1 VTHAVFG
8 VRHHGPGSARSVERA
23 LDELEPDA
31 VLVEGP
37 PEGDALLELAA
48 HEDMQP
54 PVALLAYAPEEPRR
68 ATFYPMARFS
78 PEWRA
83 IRHALRRDVPVRL
96 IDLPAAARLAEEDGR
111 PSAVRADPLAAL
123 AEAAGHG
130 DAERWWEDVV
140 EARRDGLGAFAAIA
154 EAMAA
159 LRETFPAEGREA
171 EVEARREAH
180 MRQGIRA
187 ALRDGA
193 ERVAVVCGAWHA
205 PALAELGPA
214 APDARLLRGLPKV
227 KVAAT
232 WVPWTYELL
241 ARESGYGAGV
251 DSPAWYEQ
259 LHDEPGDPVSRWL
272 SGAARLMREAG
283 TDASAAQV
291 VDAARLASAL
301 AAVRDRPLPG
311 LPELLDAAR
320 AVLAGGSD
328 VPLALVRR
336 RLVVGEVLGRVPATT
351 PMVPLQQ
358 DLERRRRRLR
368 LKLEASARDVE
379 LDLRREI
386 DRERS
391 RLLHRLALLGV
402 DWGDPLE
409 VRGARGTFREAWRLE
424 WRPGLEIDLIEAG
437 RWGTTVD
444 GAALAR
450 VRAAAREEDDLAALA
465 TLADA
470 VLLADLPD
478 ALAEVLAALEDRA
491 AVGADAAALLAAVP
505 ALAGVLRYGDVR
517 GSDRGA
523 VGGVLVGILRR
534 ATVSLPQAGI
544 GLDDEAAGELAGLVD
559 GANAAL
565 PLLEDAEVTGDW
577 RAALRRVAEGDR
589 QPGALAGRAT
599 RLLLDAGAME
609 ADAVAAAMSRAL
621 SAGGDPAFGAAWIE
635 GFLRGSGLVLVHDAT
650 LLGLLDDWVSGVSGD
665 GFEAVLPLLRR
676 AFGALPAGERRRIG
690 TRVRAGAPAPSESP
704 TASGFDAERAAPAL
718 AVVARILGAPHPD
731 DRRADPSPAPDDRR
745 ADPEGS

>member
-8 VRHHGPGSARSVERA
+8 IRHHGPGSARSIERA

-31 VLVEGP
+31 VLIEGP
-37 PEGDALLELAA
+37 PEGDALLELAE
-48 HEDMQP
+48 HEEMQP
-54 PVALLAYAPEEPRR
+54 PVALLAYAPDEPRK
-68 ATFYPMARFS
+68 AAFYPMARFS

-83 IRHALRRDVPVRL
+83 IRHALRRGVPVRL
-96 IDLPAAARLAEEDGR
+96 IDLPAAVRLAEEDGR

-140 EARRDGLGAFAAIA
+140 EARRDGLGAFEAIA
-154 EAMAA
+154 DAMAA

-180 MRQGIRA
+180 MRQAIRA

-205 PALAELGPA
+205 PALATLGPA
-214 APDARLLRGLPKV
+214 APDARLLRGLPRV

-291 VDAARLASAL
+291 VDAARLAGAL

-336 RLVVGEVLGRVPATT
+336 RLVVGEVLGRVPSST
-351 PMVPLQQ
+351 PMVPLHQ

-368 LKLEASARDVE
+368 LKLEASARDLE

-391 RLLHRLALLGV
+391 RLLHRLVLLGV
-402 DWGDPLE
+402 DWGVPVE

-444 GAALAR
+444 GAAMAR
-450 VRAAAREEDDLAALA
+450 VRQAARDEDDLAALA
-465 TLADA
+465 TFADA

-478 ALAEVLAALEDRA
+478 ALGEVLAALEARA
-491 AVGADAAALLAAVP
+491 AVGADAAALLGAVP

-523 VGGVLVGILRR
+523 VGHVLVGIMRR
-534 ATVSLPQAGI
+534 ATISLPQAGI
-544 GLDDEAAGELAGLVD
+544 GLDDEAAGELAGLID
-559 GANAAL
+559 GANGAL
-565 PLLEDAEVTGDW
+565 ALLEDESVTADW
-577 RAALRRVAEGDR
+577 RAALRRIADGDR

-599 RLLLDAGAME
+599 RLLLDAGAIE
-609 ADAVAAAMSRAL
+609 TDAVAAAMSRAL
-621 SAGGDPAFGAAWIE
+621 SAGGDPVFGAAWIE

-650 LLGLLDDWVSGVSGD
+650 LLGLLDDWVNGVIVD
-665 GFEAVLPLLRR
+665 AFEVVLPLLRR
-676 AFGALPAGERRRIG
+676 TFGALPAGERRRIG
-690 TRVRAGAPAPSESP
+690 TRVRAGAPAPAEEAA
-704 TASGFDAERAAPAL
+704 ASAGYDAGRAAPAL
-718 AVVARILGAPHPD
+718 AVVARILGGATK
-731 DRRADPSPAPDDRR
+731 AEAS
-745 ADPEGS
+745 

>member
-1 VTHAVFG
+1 MSHTVFG
-8 VRHHGPGSARSVERA
+8 IRHHGPGSARSVERA
-23 LDELEPDA
+23 LEELEPDA

-48 HEDMQP
+48 HDKMRP
-54 PVALLAYAPEEPRR
+54 PVALLAYAPEEPRK

-83 IRHALRRDVPVRL
+83 IRHALRRGVPVRL
-96 IDLPAAARLAEEDGR
+96 IDLPASNRLAEEER
-111 PSAVRADPLAAL
+111 PPAAVRADPLAAL

-140 EARRDGLGAFAAIA
+140 EARRDGLGAFEAIT

-159 LRETFPAEGREA
+159 LRESFPAEGLEA
-171 EVEARREAH
+171 EIEQRREAY

-193 ERVAVVCGAWHA
+193 SRVAVVCGAWHA
-205 PALAELGPA
+205 PALASLGPA
-214 APDARLLRGLPKV
+214 APDARLLRGLPKI

-283 TDASAAQV
+283 TEASAAQV
-291 VDAARLASAL
+291 VDAARLAAAL
-301 AAVRDRPLPG
+301 AAVRDRPLAG

-328 VPLALVRR
+328 VPLDLVRR
-336 RLVVGEVLGRVPATT
+336 RLVVGEVLGGVPSEV

-368 LKLEASARDVE
+368 LKFEASVRE
-379 LDLRREI
+379 LSLDLRRDI

-402 DWGDPLE
+402 DWGDPVE

-424 WRPGLEIDLIEAG
+424 WRPGLEIDLIVAG

-450 VRAAAREEDDLAALA
+450 VRAAAREEQELSSLAA
-465 TLADA
+465 LADA

-478 ALAEVLAALEDRA
+478 ALAEVLSALEDRA
-491 AVGADAAALLAAVP
+491 ALGADAAALLGAVP

-523 VGGVLVGILRR
+523 VGGVLTGILRR
-534 ATVSLPQAGI
+534 ATVSLPGAGI

-559 GANAAL
+559 GANGAL
-565 PLLEDAEVTGDW
+565 ALLEDDSVTADW
-577 RAALRRVAEGDR
+577 QAALRRVAEGDR

-621 SAGGDPAFGAAWIE
+621 SSGGDPAFGAAWIE

-650 LLGLLDDWVSGVSGD
+650 LLGLLDDWVGGVGAEA
-665 GFEAVLPLLRR
+665 FEAVLPLLRR

-690 TRVRAGAPAPSESP
+690 TRVRAGAPTPSDTTIETDYDP
-704 TASGFDAERAAPAL
+704 ARAAPAL
-718 AVVARILGAPHPD
+718 AVVARLLGGPPPH
-731 DRRADPSPAPDDRR
+731 
-745 ADPEGS
+745 E